1 MLGGEFPY
9 WRRKQETC
17 IALVVTTLRQ
27 CPDKAPG
34 HGNLEALGSLAVL
47 EPPNDPPLQ
56 NGVGNSIGRQ
66 SYTDLQYRFF
76 TETLR
81 ETFVDAGP

>member
-1 MLGGEFPY
+1 M
-9 WRRKQETC
+9 
-17 IALVVTTLRQ
+17 VTTLRQ

-56 NGVGNSIGRQ
+56 KGVGNSIGRQ
-66 SYTDLQYRFF
+66 SHIDLQYRFF
-76 TETLR
+76 TETLPGGR
-81 ETFVDAGP
+81 VVFNNNDYKFPH